1 MASRRSL
8 SASRWARG
16 GLGLAIAAVVTAGA
30 VLVAGLVTPAQ
41 AWASDSVNVGG
52 RGVSGNVGVRVTADV
67 EPGLVVTVAQVE
79 NELVTA
85 ILTSLGLKTDPDG
98 LVQDAVD
105 DELQGDISNLLQDL
119 GTYTFTLTATNN
131 GTMAANTQLTAFD
144 YFDDVAGADTPET
157 GTVVVSSNPD
167 ALAVM
172 LAALVSDLPTIDLG
186 SSSGIGGAIGGIVGG
201 ATGLPTSLNLSTII
215 TDPDLVVDPSTPDQ
229 STITTTDPDT
239 GAAANNLGQ
248 LFNPAPETVVLAPGQ
263 TETFTYTVLVNNSTL
278 GEYLLQNV
286 DATALAGLSYNVGNV
301 DPSLNLMLGG
311 TAEATGIIPGAPGVE
326 VVWNSSSESWDG
338 TLVNPNINNPPTL
351 TLSTGADN
359 TPFIGQIGATGQPTT
374 SAYLNSLFSAAD
386 VEDGKTAIQAAI
398 EVDTEFDPN
407 VAGLYTATGNVT
419 DSGGKSAQPGDVEA
433 EINEWNLVD
442 IGAGQYHGLAIDSRG
457 RVWGWG
463 RNAYGQVDGS
473 GAYNNNVLK
482 PQLIKGLP
490 ANLRCVHVSGGL
502 DESYF
507 LMEDGSLW
515 AIGYNAGGQLG
526 DTTTTNRFTPVQ
538 VVGTGPGNTVGK
550 VVKFGAMR
558 YSVAM
563 LNEDGEVW
571 TFGYGDYGALGTGN
585 TSQQSTPQQ
594 IIAPTDTNNDGEADL
609 YATDVDQGAYG
620 GGAVMSDGTIRHWGT
635 NVEGEMG
642 TGSAGSY
649 NFTPTAVPGATN
661 ARSIDVGYYH
671 TLYLTNDG
679 QVYGYGGNANN
690 RFISGAAVYYA
701 PTRITGNWDGDVLQA
716 HAGWDY
722 SQILTHSGD
731 VYGIGYNSYDSLF
744 IGSTTSQSSYVKSP
758 VISGMN
764 IVKLTGFY
772 DNDMALN
779 ADGSMIYTKGY
790 GGNGALGNGTTSDLN
805 GTTAGKISL
814 DNLYNDGTAYD
825 PTAWDASIIYVP
837 PPTTPASAS
846 AALAPLRAPAAPA
859 QPKQDT
865 SAPPEPE
872 PSAQPSQTPDA
883 GTDPSAATG
892 AEVSGADGSD
902 PSAATD
908 GSLDS
913 ADPGGT
919 GDPDNAGEPT
929 GPEGQGATPSQ
940 APDSAANPAPEQA
953 PVPRRLD
960 TQAGSLPPDETTGP

>member
-1 MASRRSL
+1 MASRRTR

-52 RGVSGNVGVRVTADV
+52 RGVSGNVGVRVDAAVGPNANWPADATTAAT
-67 EPGLVVTVAQVE
+67 EVVDELVAQILAYY
-79 NELVTA
+79 ELPDALASTLEKVVSTKIA
-85 ILTSLGLKTDPDG
+85 NITDPIE
-98 LVQDAVD
+98 A
-105 DELQGDISNLLQDL
+105 
-119 GTYTFTLTATNN
+119 YTFTLSTTNT
-131 GTMAANTQLTAFD
+131 GTMAANTRLQLFD
-144 YFDDVAGADTPET
+144 YFDDINGTDTPET
-157 GTVVVSSNPD
+157 DIVIVSTSDDPI
-167 ALAVM
+167 AVAVAS
-172 LAALVSDLPTIDLG
+172 LGLDLDPFSVD
-186 SSSGIGGAIGGIVGG
+186 VGG
-201 ATGLPTSLNLSTII
+201 LLDVGVDVNPSAVFGSVPGQVVGPQT
-215 TDPDLVVDPSTPDQ
+215 TDQTQIPNDQTNSEGDAYLGQVVDATS
-229 STITTTDPDT
+229 DPYILQPNGSD
-239 GAAANNLGQ
+239 GDSQ
-248 LFNPAPETVVLAPGQ
+248 
-263 TETFTYTVLVNNSTL
+263 TFTYTVLVRTDNL
-278 GEYLLQNV
+278 IANV
-286 DATALAGLSYNVGNV
+286 SVDELVGLSYNQANPDNPV
-301 DPSLNLMLGG
+301 LNLNLGG
-311 TAEATGIIPGAPGVE
+311 AAVANGIILGNREIA
-326 VVWNSSSESWDG
+326 WNSTHEGWDG
-338 TLVNPNINNPPTL
+338 TLVHPTLNSPPVL
-351 TLSTGADN
+351 TLSTGGDQ
-359 TPFIGQIGATGQPTT
+359 TPFIGQIGASGQLGE
-374 SAYLNSLFSAAD
+374 ADYLNSLFTGTD
-386 VEDGKTAIQAAI
+386 VEDPDTAIQNAI
-398 EVDTEFDPN
+398 EVTTDFDPDT
-407 VAGLYTATGNVT
+407 ADLYTAEATVT
-419 DSGGKSAQPGDVEA
+419 DSGGLRAGPVEA
-433 EINEWNLVD
+433 DINVWNLKE
-442 IGAGQYHGLAIDSRG
+442 IGAGQYHGLAIGSRG

-526 DTTTTNRFTPVQ
+526 DGTTTNRFTPVQ

-563 LNEDGEVW
+563 LNEDGAVW

-609 YATDVDQGAYG
+609 YATDIDQGAYG

-679 QVYGYGGNANN
+679 QVWGYGGNANN

-825 PTAWDASIIYVP
+825 PTAWDVSIIYVP

-908 GSLDS
+908 GSPDS
-913 ADPGGT
+913 ADPGGTGGT

-940 APDSAANPAPEQA
+940 APDSSANPAPEQA